1 MNSVDISYKG
11 VPEEKWVNNLA
22 DFIQKVL
29 HYMNID
35 AWELSVVL
43 CNNTFIKDLNAVYRG
58 KNEVTDVLSFPQD
71 QPLIPGETMHAGDII
86 ISGSMVKDNAVRFNV
101 SYEEELKRVVLHG
114 ILHLTGMD
122 HKTNDPGERMLRKQ
136 EKILHSVGGE
146 RLF

>member
-1 MNSVDISYKG
+1 MNSVDISCKG

-43 CNNTFIKDLNAVYRG
+43 CDNTFIKNLNAIYRG

-71 QPLIPGETMHAGDII
+71 QPRIPGETMHAGDII

-122 HKTNDPGERMLRKQ
+122 HETNDPAERMLRKQ
-136 EKILHSVGGE
+136 ERILHSVGGE

>member
-22 DFIQKVL
+22 DFIRKVL
-29 HYMNID
+29 QYMNID
-35 AWELSVVL
+35 AWELSVVF
-43 CNNTFIKDLNAVYRG
+43 CNNTFIKDLNAMYRG

-71 QPLIPGETMHAGDII
+71 QPRIPGEMIHAGDII

-101 SYEEELKRVVLHG
+101 PYEEELKRVVLHG

-122 HKTNDPGERMLRKQ
+122 HETNDPAEQMLRKQ
-136 EKILHSVGGE
+136 ERILHSVGGE